1 MNVWV
6 PGASNSSLAAVV
18 ATNGVKE
25 EICTPDW
32 SKALEQIGKN
42 AFGYRTNFFITSTPD
57 LTAGKT
63 IVVKIDGVQLDPVD
77 NRGAQVWTYD
87 STGNSVNF
95 EPLFVPEPGKT
106 LTITYFVACI
116 P

>member
-1 MNVWV
+1 M
-6 PGASNSSLAAVV
+6 LAAVT
-18 ATNGVKE
+18 ATAGVKE

-42 AFGYRTNFFITSTPD
+42 AFGYRTNFFLTSTPD
-57 LTAGKT
+57 LTAGKS
-63 IVVKIDGVQLDPVD
+63 IVVKIDGLQLDPVD
-77 NRGAQVWTYD
+77 VRGAQVWTYD
-87 STGNSVNF
+87 STNNSVNF